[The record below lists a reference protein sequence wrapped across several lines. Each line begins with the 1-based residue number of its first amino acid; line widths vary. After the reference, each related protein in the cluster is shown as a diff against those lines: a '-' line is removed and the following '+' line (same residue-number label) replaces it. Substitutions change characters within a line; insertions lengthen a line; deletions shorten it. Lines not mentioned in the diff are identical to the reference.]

1 MASGI
6 LITNTSVG
14 GVMFLDWKKKAFD
27 TMDHAILL
35 LGKLKLYGVH
45 CLSLTGS
52 SKTLDEFKR
61 IISKADLAKHI
72 LPNNCINCSL
82 CYS

>member
-6 LITNTSVG
+6 LITSTSVSG
-14 GVMFLDWKKKAFD
+14 AIFLDWKKAFD

-35 LGKLKLYGVH
+35 LEKLKLYGVH

-61 IISKADLAKHI
+61 IIRRADLA
-72 LPNNCINCSL
+72 
-82 CYS
+82 